1 MSEEKNSP
9 LGSLLQ
15 NVRQGVSNMVGNNDR
30 QEPVIDDRHEDLNEP
45 ALGKDVTS
53 TDQNPPVDNDF
64 DSLIQEESD
73 QPQGQP
79 TTLRDRLAALSGKQK
94 ALLGAVFVVGLLA
107 AKNQLD
113 APAVAPQEPAAAQTQ
128 DEGNEGAQEQTA
140 LLEGEFKSNSGV
152 DSPDGGFSGGGDAAN
167 QEPLQLDLNEVAGET
182 GNAAISTEVDLN
194 PLDSFTPGE
203 PSAPADN
210 PIAGLPAELPNLGIT
225 PPAAEAQAGNATAQP
240 ATTPGESVT
249 ENKPT
254 TPADAPVAGSPF
266 EANQGDAFG
275 EAILAGEE
283 KQGVDSSNPAPLGQ
297 TAISADAKKLA
308 ELEALVKEQAAS
320 IEQLKSDLAKAQK
333 PAATQQQVS
342 KPKPHVQ
349 QKPLVVQS
357 SKPKQAPRPRV
368 CVKAVAQAARNCS
381 TCVAHAFVVSNG
393 TETMV
398 GHGDKLDGYRVSIVG
413 DRLDLQGP
421 EGTEPHK
428 FWSSP
433 KGCSY

>member
-15 NVRQGVSNMVGNNDR
+15 NVRQGVSNMVGNNGR
-30 QEPVIDDRHEDLNEP
+30 QEPVINDRPDDQIDPVVDDAN
-45 ALGKDVTS
+45 TS
-53 TDQNPPVDNDF
+53 ANQNHPVDADI
-64 DSLIQEESD
+64 DSLIQEDND
-73 QPQGQP
+73 QPQGQT

-94 ALLGAVFVVGLLA
+94 ALLGAVIVVGVLA
-107 AKNQLD
+107 AKNQLE
-113 APAVAPQEPAAAQTQ
+113 APSVAPQEPASAQTQ
-128 DEGNEGAQEQTA
+128 EEGDTGSQEQTA
-140 LLEGEFKSNSGV
+140 LLEGEFKSNSGL
-152 DSPDGGFSGGGDAAN
+152 DSPDGGFSGGGDAVN

-194 PLDSFTPGE
+194 PLDTFTPGE
-203 PSAPADN
+203 PSAQSVPPVAD
-210 PIAGLPAELPNLGIT
+210 LPAVLPEPGLT
-225 PPAAEAQAGNATAQP
+225 PPPTDAQPVDASTKP
-240 ATTPGESVT
+240 ATTAAEPVA

-254 TPADAPVAGSPF
+254 PPAEAPVAGSPF

-297 TAISADAKKLA
+297 TEISADAKKLA

-333 PAATQQQVS
+333 PVATQQQVS

>member
-210 PIAGLPAELPNLGIT
+210 PIADLPAELPNPGIT

-297 TAISADAKKLA
+297 TEISADAKKLA

-333 PAATQQQVS
+333 PVATQQQAS

>member
-15 NVRQGVSNMVGNNDR
+15 NVRQGVSNMVGKENR
-30 QEPVIDDRHEDLNEP
+30 HEPVINEDPAEP
-45 ALGKDVTS
+45 KEPTVDTDNSTAANQRDVET
-53 TDQNPPVDNDF
+53 DF
-64 DSLIQEESD
+64 DSMLQEDTEQTQNQQLS
-73 QPQGQP
+73 
-79 TTLRDRLAALSGKQK
+79 LRDRLAALSGKQK
-94 ALLGAVFVVGLLA
+94 ALLGAVVIVGVLA

-113 APAVAPQEPAAAQTQ
+113 SPEAPAQEPAAV
-128 DEGNEGAQEQTA
+128 QEQNA
-140 LLEGEFKSNSGV
+140 GEVELQNDQAAVLEGEFKSNSGV
-152 DSPDGGFSGGGDAAN
+152 ESLGEGGSSEADPVNLA
-167 QEPLQLDLNEVAGET
+167 PLELDLNEVVGDT
-182 GNAAISTEVDLN
+182 GNAAISTEKDLN
-194 PLDSFTPGE
+194 PLDTFTPDE
-203 PSAPADN
+203 ATDSTES
-210 PIAGLPAELPNLGIT
+210 PIAELPAAVPT
-225 PPAAEAQAGNATAQP
+225 PVDTPAPATEQATAESVQP
-240 ATTPGESVT
+240 AQTPQ
-249 ENKPT
+249 ENVSADKPT
-254 TPADAPVAGSPF
+254 AANDTPASPSPF
-266 EANQGDAFG
+266 EADQGGAFG

-283 KQGVDSSNPAPLGQ
+283 KQGVDSSSPAPLGQ
-297 TAISADAKKLA
+297 TEISADAKKLA

-320 IEQLKSDLAKAQK
+320 IEKLKTDLANAKK
-333 PAATQQQVS
+333 SAAPQQVT
-342 KPKPHVQ
+342 KPKVHAP
-349 QKPLVVQS
+349 QKPLIVQS

-413 DRLDLQGP
+413 DRLDLQGA